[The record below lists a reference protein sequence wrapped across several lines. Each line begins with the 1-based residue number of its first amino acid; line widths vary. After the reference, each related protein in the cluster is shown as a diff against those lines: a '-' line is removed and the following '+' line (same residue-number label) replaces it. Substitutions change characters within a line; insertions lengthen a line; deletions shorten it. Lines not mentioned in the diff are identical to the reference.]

1 MMEEIKT
8 PAPEV
13 EGSRMQELDKTPDT
27 KVTHEPI
34 ILSVGG
40 DIWKEVPNGTHS
52 SVCSKVMPD
61 FKFRG
66 IPKLMLYFTITEGS
80 YTGYRAR
87 MSFGYNKNDTGPS
100 FGAQSKFYET
110 IEELF
115 PKVVGDGSKRVTFYP
130 DKLFKNKHFLI
141 TTEMRG
147 KNAMVQKIKLDQ
159 SPI

>member
-1 MMEEIKT
+1 MSTSETI
-8 PAPEV
+8 
-13 EGSRMQELDKTPDT
+13 
-27 KVTHEPI
+27 VTHEPI

-40 DIWKEVPNGTHS
+40 DIWKEVPNGTHN

-61 FKFRG
+61 FKYRG

-100 FGAQSKFYET
+100 FGTRSKFYET

-115 PKVVGDGSKRVTFYP
+115 PELVGDGSKRVVFDP
-130 DKLFKNKHFLI
+130 IELFKNKHFLI
-141 TTEMRG
+141 TTELRN
-147 KNAMVQKIKLDQ
+147 KNAMVQKIKHDR

>member
-1 MMEEIKT
+1 MDEIKT
-8 PAPEV
+8 PSPDA

-40 DIWKEVPNGTHS
+40 DTWKEVPNGTHS

-61 FKFRG
+61 FKYRG

-80 YTGYRAR
+80 YTGHRAR
-87 MSFGYNKNDTGPS
+87 MAFGYSKNNTGPF
-100 FGAQSKFYET
+100 FGAKSKFYET
-110 IEELF
+110 ASELF
-115 PKVVGDGSKRVTFYP
+115 PDIIGDGSQKVTFDP
-130 DKLFKNKHFLI
+130 VELFEKKHFLI
-141 TTEMRG
+141 TTELRN
-147 KNAMVQKIKLDQ
+147 KNAMVQEIKHDH